1 MIIQGRQFI
10 QKPGFLKPR
19 KRFKAR
25 KKAKRVRSVGRP
37 HTSNNIGGR
46 RKKIKYVDKDRIS
59 GIHCYQQ

>member
-10 QKPGFLKPR
+10 QKPVYTNSR
-19 KRFKAR
+19 KRLKQM

-46 RKKIKYVDKDRIS
+46 RKRIKYVNKDNIQ
-59 GIHCYQQ
+59 GIHCYQ